1 MKLKSISFND
11 CVKNYEVELQN
22 VMLIFLKSNVKLSTG
37 APNVN
42 FPKIS
47 VNSEDDFRNIFCKIY
62 CLPASPRIFEHL
74 KHGII
79 ANF

>member
-22 VMLIFLKSNVKLSTG
+22 VMLIILKSNFKLSTG

-42 FPKIS
+42 FREIS
-47 VNSEDDFRNIFCKIY
+47 VRKTIFGTFFVKFIA
-62 CLPASPRIFEHL
+62 CLPLLGFSNI
-74 KHGII
+74 
-79 ANF
+79 